1 MIDTNPIS
9 GDQFKQLSGRFPLNG
24 DPTTQ
29 ENPKPNEPNLAPAP
43 ESATEPAENAVEL
56 TGKVNRTMVSQIA
69 ALITSMPETAA
80 MAHKFESGQ
89 TFSVEG

>member
-24 DPTTQ
+24 DPTTE
-29 ENPKPNEPNLAPAP
+29 ENPKPNESDLAAAP
-43 ESATEPAENAVEL
+43 ESATELPENAAEL
-56 TGKVNRTMVSQIA
+56 TGKVNRAMVSQIA

-80 MAHKFESGQ
+80 MTHKFESGQ
-89 TFSVEG
+89 MFSVEG